1 MSLFEKLQQS
11 LHSTH
16 TGPVWGWAY
25 TVQTQA
31 LCGAR
36 PTQYTHRPCMGLGLH
51 STLHTQALYG
61 AGSTQ
66 YTHKHCVGLG
76 LHITVHTQAL
86 YGAGSTQY
94 AHRPCMGLGL
104 HSTHTSTVWG

>member
-25 TVQTQA
+25 TVHTQT
-31 LCGAR
+31 LYGAR
-36 PTQYTHRPCMGLGLH
+36 P
-51 STLHTQALYG
+51 
-61 AGSTQ
+61 TQ

-76 LHITVHTQAL
+76 LHSTHTGPVRGWAYTVQYTHSPVWGWAYTVHTQAL
-86 YGAGSTQY
+86 YGAG
-94 AHRPCMGLGL
+94 P
-104 HSTHTSTVWG
+104 THYTVHNIVNLLYTKYW